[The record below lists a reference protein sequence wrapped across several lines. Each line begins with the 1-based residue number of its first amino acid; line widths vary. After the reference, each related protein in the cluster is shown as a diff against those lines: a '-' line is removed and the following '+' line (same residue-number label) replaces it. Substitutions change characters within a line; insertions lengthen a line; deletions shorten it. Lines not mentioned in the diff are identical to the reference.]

1 MSDMKVLAANLC
13 GPKDKLKEAP
23 AKEQVQLIFK
33 EIKRI
38 GLTFISFNSSR
49 T

>member
-23 AKEQVQLIFK
+23 AKEQVRTIRFLRDK
-33 EIKRI
+33 KNI
-38 GLTFISFNSSR
+38 GNFYINK
-49 T
+49 